1 MSDGSNDHSRPAY
14 VLEEVQRL
22 GHGNVASLGTQ
33 ALVGEISQQ
42 VSEVAAGRRAPDLG
56 SRLASLAGS
65 RTSEANCAYMAK
77 GAKDV
82 AAKLC

>member
-22 GHGNVASLGTQ
+22 GHGNVASLGT
-33 ALVGEISQQ
+33 Q